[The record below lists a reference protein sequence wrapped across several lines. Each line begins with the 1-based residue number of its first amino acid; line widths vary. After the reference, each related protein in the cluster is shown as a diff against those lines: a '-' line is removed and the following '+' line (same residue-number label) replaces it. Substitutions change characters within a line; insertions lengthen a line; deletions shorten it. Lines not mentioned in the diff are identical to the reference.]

1 MRTLR
6 LFLFFVAIAG
16 LLYGLADA
24 VALLLGGA
32 TRDHLLATGFVL
44 LSLGLGAVFRGAG
57 HVPLRASFL
66 LLGLGGALPLLAGFA
81 PVSTAFAVFLFL
93 PIRAIGAQ
101 LTSAIESH
109 KAGASLFTFSSAF
122 GLLMFSHA
130 GLGLPGFLGVWAAAG
145 ILQRLIFPPLA
156 VDKPAPADADADAD
170 ADAIASAAPPKR
182 KTLPA
187 DPRPPL
193 VHLLPNLLVGCGLTL
208 LVLFLLPYTAMFDS
222 GASNQDLRRWLTVAT
237 CFFACWFTFGA
248 TLAATDGK
256 LRIVAATAS
265 TLVLGLSLGP
275 LTRYLGKFA
284 TPEIYGYWLSN
295 TRLRAWSG
303 SDAPVLPE
311 ENAFYVPWIMLL
323 TFGALALVV
332 ALALRTLLRTE
343 RTSAS
348 SIAPLLAGSGLTLL
362 LCGFTSSVAIL
373 PHVGT
378 LAACMLVIAAL
389 TVWVCNTAAGQTR
402 WIGVA
407 IVVVAAGVGLRAIE
421 RPTIGFPL
429 RDSYLWQQQVA
440 AANSDWPQGAALQTT
455 GWVSTP
461 RRFTRAASAELEQE
475 NMSFLFDSRNTLTAD
490 PMRAPAQVAEVL
502 LAAALTPNPQRI
514 LMVGSPEASSVKTL
528 HSLLKPEFTFACDPP
543 QIVPLALDGLG
554 IMNHATVQRS
564 LATTNGPFDLVFMRN
579 SGMWEE
585 RRSVLRVEALRQ
597 AALRL
602 EPGGI
607 CAFACA
613 PEQLMP
619 GMLLQ
624 WIREYQRV
632 FDKVGVFVLPDGM
645 SNARLLILGSDGS
658 SLTDGNWPL
667 AQGPLAAA
675 LLRFGLPMATQDD
688 LLALEVQLQDNL
700 GPSSYWMFR
709 GPMRPAESLLA
720 PTAYKLIAEL
730 ENVERA
736 TAVLAELAGVEIAD
750 SHSLVDFFQEQ
761 LGAQQYS
768 VHDTYL
774 DRNPFA
780 IETSEAAL
788 QKLLATTRAHPKSQ
802 SLVFV
807 WQTLGVI
814 LVEQREI
821 AWMSDYFSVLHEEL
835 GWTQPEIL
843 LVLAHAAIESLDFES
858 AGVLVN
864 KILASEPNF
873 NPAIELKKLVD
884 AGETV
889 PHDAHAG
896 HNH

>member
-6 LFLFFVAIAG
+6 LFLFFAATAG
-16 LLYGLADA
+16 LLFGLADA

-32 TRDHLLATGFVL
+32 TRDHLLASGFVIL
-44 LSLGLGAVFRGAG
+44 AAGLGAVHRGAG

-66 LLGLGGALPLLAGFA
+66 LLGLGGALPLMAGFA

-101 LTSAIESH
+101 WTAAIESH
-109 KAGASLFTFSSAF
+109 KAGASFFTLGSLF
-122 GLLMFSHA
+122 GLLIFSHA

-145 ILQRLIFPPLA
+145 ILQRMIFPPLA
-156 VDKPAPADADADAD
+156 AAKPPV
-170 ADAIASAAPPKR
+170 
-182 KTLPA
+182 

-193 VHLLPNLLVGCGLTL
+193 VHLLPNLLAGCGLTL
-208 LVLFLLPYTAMFDS
+208 LILFLLPYSAMFDS
-222 GASNQDLRRWLTVAT
+222 GAADQDFRRWLTLAV

-248 TLAATDGK
+248 TFASTDGK
-256 LRIVAATAS
+256 LRIGTATLS
-265 TLVLGLSLGP
+265 TLSLGLALGP
-275 LTRYLGKFA
+275 LSRHLAKFA
-284 TPEIYGYWLSN
+284 TPETYGFWLSN

-323 TFGALALVV
+323 SFGALAFVM
-332 ALALRTLLRTE
+332 ALAVRTLLRTE

-348 SIAPLLAGSGLTLL
+348 SIAPLLAGSGITLL
-362 LCGFTSSVAIL
+362 LCGFTSSPALL

-378 LAACMLVIAAL
+378 LAGILLVLAAL
-389 TVWVCNTAAGQTR
+389 SLWVCNTTAGQTR
-402 WIGVA
+402 WMGVVL
-407 IVVVAAGVGLRAIE
+407 VVVAAGVGLRAVE
-421 RPTIGFPL
+421 RPIIGFPL
-429 RDSYLWQQQVA
+429 RDNYLWQQQLA
-440 AANSDWPQGAALQTT
+440 GTHSDWPQGSALHSTA
-455 GWVSTP
+455 WVSTP
-461 RRFTRAASAELEQE
+461 RRLTRSASAEAEQE
-475 NMSFLFDSRNTLTAD
+475 DISFLFDSRTQLSAA
-490 PMRAPAQVAEVL
+490 PLRSPAQVVEVL

-514 LMVGSPEASSVKTL
+514 LMVGSPEASSVATL
-528 HSLLKPEFTFACDPP
+528 RDFLKPEFTFACDPP
-543 QIVPLALDGLG
+543 QLVPLALDGLG
-554 IMNHATVQRS
+554 IANHATIQRS

-597 AALRL
+597 ASLRL

-632 FDKVGVFVLPDGM
+632 FDKVSVFVLPDGM
-645 SNARLLILGSDGS
+645 SHARILILGSDGS
-658 SLTDGNWPL
+658 SLTNGNWPIAKGSL
-667 AQGPLAAA
+667 MTA
-675 LLRFGLPMATQDD
+675 LRGFGLPVTTQSD

-700 GPSSYWMFR
+700 GASSYWMFR
-709 GPMRPAESLLA
+709 GPMRPTESLLA
-720 PTAYKLIAEL
+720 GTAYKLIAEL

-736 TAVLAELAGVEIAD
+736 AAVLTELAGVETSD
-750 SHSLVDFFQEQ
+750 SHSLVGFFREQ
-761 LGAQQYS
+761 LGAQRYS

-780 IETSEAAL
+780 IETSDAAL
-788 QKLLATTRAHPKSQ
+788 QQLLAATRAHPKAE

-821 AWMSDYFSVLHEEL
+821 AWMSEYFSVLHEEL
-835 GWTQPEIL
+835 GWTQSEIL
-843 LVLAHAAIESLDFES
+843 LVLAHAAIESLDFEG
-858 AGVLVN
+858 AAALVDE
-864 KILASEPNF
+864 ILASAPNF
-873 NPAIELKKLVD
+873 NPAIELKKLVE
-884 AGETV
+884 AEETV

>member
-6 LFLFFVAIAG
+6 LFLFFVAMAG
-16 LLYGLADA
+16 LLFGLADA

-32 TRDHLLATGFVL
+32 TRDHLLATGFVVL
-44 LSLGLGAVFRGAG
+44 ALGLGAVHRGAG

-109 KAGASLFTFSSAF
+109 KAGASLFAFGSTF
-122 GLLMFSHA
+122 GLLIFSHA
-130 GLGLPGFLGVWAAAG
+130 GIGLPGFLAVWAVAG
-145 ILQRLIFPPLA
+145 ILQRLIFPPLK
-156 VDKPAPADADADAD
+156 DEK
-170 ADAIASAAPPKR
+170 
-182 KTLPA
+182 KTAQSTPA

-193 VHLLPNLLVGCGLTL
+193 AHLLPNLLAGCGLTL

-222 GASNQDLRRWLTVAT
+222 GASDQDLRRWMTVAV

-248 TLAATDGK
+248 TFASADGK
-256 LRIVAATAS
+256 LRTITATVS
-265 TLVLGLSLGP
+265 TLGLGLAIGP
-275 LTRYLGKFA
+275 LARHLTNFA
-284 TPEIYGYWLSN
+284 TPEVYGFWLSN

-311 ENAFYVPWIMLL
+311 ESAFYVPWITVLS
-323 TFGALALVV
+323 FGALTLIA

-348 SIAPLLAGSGLTLL
+348 SIAPLLAGCGVTLL
-362 LCGFTSSVAIL
+362 LCGFTSSAMIL

-378 LAACMLVIAAL
+378 LAALILVIAAI
-389 TVWVCNTAAGQTR
+389 TFWVCNNGAGQAR
-402 WIGVA
+402 WIGVGL
-407 IVVVAAGVGLRAIE
+407 VVIAAGVGLRAVE

-429 RDSYLWQQQVA
+429 RDNYLWQQQTA
-440 AANSDWPQGAALQTT
+440 GEQSDWPQGAALNST

-461 RRFTRAASAELEQE
+461 RNFTRTASAQTEQE
-475 NMSFLFDSRNTLTAD
+475 NMSFLFDSRTQLTAG
-490 PMRAPAQVAEVL
+490 PMRQPAQTVEVL

-514 LMVGSPEASSVKTL
+514 LMVGSPEASSVATL
-528 HSLLKPEFTFACDPP
+528 NNVLKPEFTFACDPP

-554 IMNHATVQRS
+554 VMNRATVQRS

-597 AALRL
+597 ASLRL

-624 WIREYQRV
+624 WILEYQRV
-632 FDKVGVFVLPDGM
+632 FNKVSVFVLPDGM

-658 SLTDGNWPL
+658 SLTEGNWPI
-667 AQGPLAAA
+667 AQGPLAGA
-675 LLRFGLPMATQDD
+675 LQHFGLPLAAQDD
-688 LLALEVQLQDNL
+688 LLALEVQLEDHL
-700 GPSSYWMFR
+700 SAGSYWMFR
-709 GPMRPAESLLA
+709 GPMRPTESLLA

-730 ENVERA
+730 ENVKRA
-736 TAVLAELAGVEIAD
+736 QAVLAELAGAEVAE
-750 SHSLVDFFQEQ
+750 SHSLVAFFQAQ
-761 LGAQQYS
+761 FDAQQYS

-780 IETSEAAL
+780 VETSEAAL
-788 QKLLATTRAHPKSQ
+788 ENLLATTRAHPSAE

-821 AWMSDYFSVLHEEL
+821 AWMSQYFSVLHEEL
-835 GWTQPEIL
+835 GWSQPEIL
-843 LVLAHAAIESLDFES
+843 LVLAHAAIESLDFEGAGELVDEILTS
-858 AGVLVN
+858 A
-864 KILASEPNF
+864 PNF